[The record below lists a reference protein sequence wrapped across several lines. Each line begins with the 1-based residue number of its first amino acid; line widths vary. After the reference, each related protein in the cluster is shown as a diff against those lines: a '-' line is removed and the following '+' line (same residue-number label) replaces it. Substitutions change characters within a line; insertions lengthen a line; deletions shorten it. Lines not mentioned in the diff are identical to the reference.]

1 MNAKRSDS
9 VPEKVDPDK
18 KVSRA
23 DIEAKL
29 RELRGDVDSRVD
41 DAKLPAVAIATVV
54 AVTFV
59 IAAYVIGRR
68 RGKKKSM
75 VLEIRRI

>member
-1 MNAKRSDS
+1 MNAKGSDS
-9 VPEKVDPDK
+9 LPEKADPDK

-29 RELRGDVDSRVD
+29 RELRGDVDERVD
-41 DAKLPAVAIATVV
+41 DAKLPAIAIATTV
-54 AVTFV
+54 AVVFV
-59 IAAYVIGRR
+59 LAAYVMGRR

>member
-9 VPEKVDPDK
+9 LPEKVDPNK

-41 DAKLPAVAIATVV
+41 DAKLPVVAIATTAAVV
-54 AVTFV
+54 FV
-59 IAAYVIGRR
+59 LAAYILGRR
-68 RGKKKSM
+68 RGRKKSM